1 MYYEDFW
8 IGSPEASWPSR
19 YENKWCVSARTL
31 RSVKR
36 PKRSHERSEVVIDSG
51 GFTEL
56 NLHGTW
62 TVPAKQY
69 AAEVKHWI
77 STVGNIR
84 WAAAQDWMCET
95 VVLNKTGLTVK
106 DHQELTVNSFLDL
119 KAIDPD
125 IPWMP
130 VIQGFTAGEY
140 LDCVELYDKSGIN
153 LVDEPI
159 VGLGSVCRRQATGGI
174 ESLVEILF
182 NMGIKL
188 HGFGLKKTGLRK
200 MSRWFKSSDSMAWSF
215 KARIE
220 NLKLDD
226 CTHRNCANCPKY
238 AMVWAK
244 DLIDNV
250 KE

>member
-19 YENKWCVSARTL
+19 FKNKWCVSARTL

-36 PKRSHERSEVVIDSG
+36 PKRSLDGSEVVIDSG

-56 NLHGTW
+56 NLYGKW
-62 TVPAKQY
+62 TISPKQY

-77 STVGNIR
+77 GSVGNIR
-84 WAAAQDWMCET
+84 WAAAQDWMCEP
-95 VVLNKTGLTVK
+95 VVLGKTGLSVK
-106 DHQELTVNSFLDL
+106 QHQVLTVNNFIELKEIAPDL
-119 KAIDPD
+119 
-125 IPWMP
+125 PWMP
-130 VIQGFTAGEY
+130 VIQGFTMGEY
-140 LDCVELYDKSGIN
+140 LDCVDLYAKSGIN

-174 ESLVEILF
+174 EDLVKELF
-182 NMGIKL
+182 TAGIKL

-200 MSRWFKSSDSMAWSF
+200 MNKWFKSSDSMAWSF

-220 NLKLDD
+220 NLKLDA

-238 AMVWAK
+238 AMLWA
-244 DLIDNV
+244 DELLSSIR
-250 KE
+250 E